1 MKPSD
6 AIRGKAGEIKRVIES
21 YGFVA
26 PGIFGSTA
34 RGEDREGSDLDL
46 LATIPDDMA
55 GQVSLFD
62 IANLQD
68 ELEQILGV
76 VVDFNVENNMP
87 EAYRGRI
94 EREVIK
100 L

>member
-1 MKPSD
+1 
-6 AIRGKAGEIKRVIES
+6 
-21 YGFVA
+21 
-26 PGIFGSTA
+26 
-34 RGEDREGSDLDL
+34 
-46 LATIPDDMA
+46 MA
-55 GQVSLFD
+55 GQITLFD
-62 IANLQD
+62 IANMQD

>member
-1 MKPSD
+1 MK
-6 AIRGKAGEIKRVIES
+6 K
-21 YGFVA
+21 
-26 PGIFGSTA
+26 
-34 RGEDREGSDLDL
+34 GSDLDL

-55 GQVSLFD
+55 GQVSLYD

-68 ELEQILGV
+68 ELELMLGV